1 MKKNEEI
8 NNYLFMYKNENNNN
22 NYNFLIL
29 KNDISLI
36 KIRKVNIGEKNKN
49 ILNCFFIVL

>member
-1 MKKNEEI
+1 
-8 NNYLFMYKNENNNN
+8 MYKDENYN

-36 KIRKVNIGEKNKN
+36 KIRKVNK
-49 ILNCFFIVL
+49 L

>member
-1 MKKNEEI
+1 
-8 NNYLFMYKNENNNN
+8 MYKNENNNN

>member
-1 MKKNEEI
+1 
-8 NNYLFMYKNENNNN
+8 MYKDENNNN

-36 KIRKVNIGEKNKN
+36 KIRKVNK
-49 ILNCFFIVL
+49 L